1 MRTKWV
7 YLLSFSLQ
15 LCPET
20 ISSALTN
27 QHQQQYIL
35 KMIMLLRM
43 LQGIRDNG
51 NENTVTKSIL
61 NMERN
66 EKALQIWKSKTL
78 LLQGKKLYSF
88 FTFGSMLILR
98 FDQ

>member
-1 MRTKWV
+1 
-7 YLLSFSLQ
+7 
-15 LCPET
+15 
-20 ISSALTN
+20 
-27 QHQQQYIL
+27 
-35 KMIMLLRM
+35 M

-88 FTFGSMLILR
+88 FTLGSMLILR